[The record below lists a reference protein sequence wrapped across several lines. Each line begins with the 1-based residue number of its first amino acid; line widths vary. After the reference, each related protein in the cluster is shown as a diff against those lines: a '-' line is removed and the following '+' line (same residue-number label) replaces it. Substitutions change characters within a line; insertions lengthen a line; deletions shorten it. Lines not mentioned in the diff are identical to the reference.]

1 MRKVVVDVTLTSTEE
16 MNEAFKEED
25 EKYRVWTTHET
36 KETIVAKAVMV
47 PLIISHHRAVHGE
60 P

>member
-1 MRKVVVDVTLTSTEE
+1 MVDVTLTSTEE